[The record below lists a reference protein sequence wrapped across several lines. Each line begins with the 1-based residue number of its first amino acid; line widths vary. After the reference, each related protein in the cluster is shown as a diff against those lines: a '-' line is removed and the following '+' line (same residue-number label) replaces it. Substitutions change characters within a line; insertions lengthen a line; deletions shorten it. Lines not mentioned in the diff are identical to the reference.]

1 MSSQFKSLAIEEEK
15 NRKKQIKK
23 DLLERNKVEIERIAA
38 TIEIQVCIENCKQ
51 QIFEYTLC
59 YICYHLLIWIFSKIC
74 IYNSYFKDLLK
85 CMSTAKSK
93 ADFTSGENGAI
104 PKLTKDQLGCLDD
117 FGRLVRPSRRQY
129 ESADEFEKALAAS
142 AEHISGLIEG
152 KSKKVGK
159 STYKELKVT
168 LDGIKASGYFEGKS
182 VKLNA
187 EVSDGTDETIIE
199 SSKKDASDLITAAK
213 ETNRKKVS
221 QNGSEQEKRDGG
233 RRDKKRGNTRD
244 ERLNEKSALDTKGN
258 DQSKQRQQ
266 YESKNMVPQNH
277 TEHHSQTLQQQNDVY
292 QSVPSQQTNLVTES
306 SHQAMSMT
314 TDPSQQYHQAP
325 QVPQQMTVPVAP
337 TAPGI
342 NFLQES
348 QIDMGS
354 PQMDPAVVVV
364 HHTAPPT
371 QGQSALP
378 LGTQQPTNIAT
389 TVQNQVCH
397 ECHKNF
403 ET

>member
-1 MSSQFKSLAIEEEK
+1 
-15 NRKKQIKK
+15 
-23 DLLERNKVEIERIAA
+23 
-38 TIEIQVCIENCKQ
+38 
-51 QIFEYTLC
+51 
-59 YICYHLLIWIFSKIC
+59 
-74 IYNSYFKDLLK
+74 
-85 CMSTAKSK
+85 
-93 ADFTSGENGAI
+93 
-104 PKLTKDQLGCLDD
+104 
-117 FGRLVRPSRRQY
+117 
-129 ESADEFEKALAAS
+129 
-142 AEHISGLIEG
+142 
-152 KSKKVGK
+152 
-159 STYKELKVT
+159 
-168 LDGIKASGYFEGKS
+168 
-182 VKLNA
+182 
-187 EVSDGTDETIIE
+187 
-199 SSKKDASDLITAAK
+199 
-213 ETNRKKVS
+213 
-221 QNGSEQEKRDGG
+221 
-233 RRDKKRGNTRD
+233 
-244 ERLNEKSALDTKGN
+244 
-258 DQSKQRQQ
+258 
-266 YESKNMVPQNH
+266 MVPQNH

-378 LGTQQPTNIAT
+378 LGAQQPTNIAT

-403 ET
+403 ETYWTLGLLWFTWVYLGLPGARLVCVTTSHGAVVWELSRAEC

>member
-1 MSSQFKSLAIEEEK
+1 
-15 NRKKQIKK
+15 
-23 DLLERNKVEIERIAA
+23 
-38 TIEIQVCIENCKQ
+38 
-51 QIFEYTLC
+51 
-59 YICYHLLIWIFSKIC
+59 
-74 IYNSYFKDLLK
+74 
-85 CMSTAKSK
+85 MSTAKSK

-104 PKLTKDQLGCLDD
+104 PKLTKDQLGCLED

-129 ESADEFEKALAAS
+129 ESAEEFEKALAAS

-168 LDGIKASGYFEGKS
+168 FDGIKASGYFEGKS

-378 LGTQQPTNIAT
+378 LGAQQPTNIAT

-403 ET
+403 ETYWTFII